1 MACPTNGRNH
11 RQSGA
16 GNWQREQGQVAHSP
30 ELTAAAGWLV
40 AIVVL
45 GMVGEKLTRGLT
57 ELVSGSL
64 TWSGAIV
71 AEPAAVVSHVR
82 GLVLGLGWPLV
93 AILAGFV
100 VGALAA
106 HQLQVRGLCATVL
119 IVPTPARLW
128 RSGAG
133 RGCPS
138 GLRAQPGRWQRGPC
152 FWLYPPGRSARDGAR
167 Y

>member
-1 MACPTNGRNH
+1 MSDERTQPPSKRR
-11 RQSGA
+11 RQLA
-16 GNWQREQGQVAHSP
+16 REQGQVAHSP

-106 HQLQVRGLCATVL
+106 HQLQVRGLWATVL

-152 FWLYPPGRSARDGAR
+152 CWLYPPGRSVRDGAR